1 MLNEAIVN
9 YKPRAFLSFY
19 QTIFYISVKHRMK
32 WIEEAV
38 FRFSKTMH
46 VPLGSIHEKA
56 SSPFFS
62 LFNFGYLLNLAKISR

>member
-1 MLNEAIVN
+1 MKPAIVN

-19 QTIFYISVKHRMK
+19 QTIFYISDVNTASK

-38 FRFSKTMH
+38 FHFSKTMH

-56 SSPFFS
+56 L
-62 LFNFGYLLNLAKISR
+62 LFCPCLILDTF